1 MSDWH
6 LELQMLAQFHF
17 IRPLWLLTLIPL
29 AIVLMLRWR
38 RDDVQQRLVFFPN
51 HLRSALTLNQGGWRS
66 QLPLKILMLLLL
78 LAVIICAGPTWE
90 REASPFGEDDAA
102 LMVLLDSSE
111 SMKQQDVAPDRL
123 SRAKHKILDLIAARS
138 GGKTGLMVFAGSA
151 HVAMPV
157 TSDAKVLQ
165 PYLEAISPEV
175 MPLSGKAAQTALSQL
190 AEQLPANAGNSV
202 LLLTDGVDQLT
213 IDAFERYFT
222 EQFEHPPY
230 QLLILAIGDPDVQSQ
245 VPVDVDSLAN
255 LADSTGGSLYRM
267 TIDDSDIQALERKIE
282 RFSMLNND
290 SSMPWLDEGYW
301 LLWPLALL
309 SLLWFRRGWLVKWNL
324 VLALTLPS
332 IAPQQAY
339 AEITVSK
346 AATET
351 QVTQVSFAERSW
363 QWWLDLWLT
372 PDQQGALWFNKGE
385 FAKAAAAYHSVL
397 NKGIAYYYGGEYKLA
412 HSAFMQVQTDLGA
425 YYAASALARQRE
437 YIAARKLLRTL
448 AKKQDIAP
456 DLKADIEHNLKVIQ
470 GLIDEINQA
479 SASQANSM
487 GDQETSIELPDDQP
501 QTAEGADEQTSQ
513 DKMQSQNLT
522 AEQMLGDPKLAEVW
536 LKRVEA
542 NPEQFLR
549 AKFQLQN
556 LQPKGAQST
565 DNAKGGL
572 QP

>member
-267 TIDDSDIQALERKIE
+267 TIDDADIQALERKIE

-309 SLLWFRRGWLVKWNL
+309 SLLWFRRGWLVKWSL

-456 DLKADIEHNLKVIQ
+456 ELKADIEHNLKVIQ

-522 AEQMLGDPKLAEVW
+522 AEQILGDPKLAEVW

>member
-51 HLRSALTLNQGGWRS
+51 HLRSALMLNQGGWRS

-267 TIDDSDIQALERKIE
+267 TIDDADIQALERKIE

-309 SLLWFRRGWLVKWNL
+309 SLLWFRRGWLVKWSL

-372 PDQQGALWFNKGE
+372 PDQQGALWFNRGE

-456 DLKADIEHNLKVIQ
+456 ELKADIEHNLKVIQ

-522 AEQMLGDPKLAEVW
+522 AEQILGDPKLAEVW

-556 LQPKGAQST
+556 LQPKGEQST